1 MITNYIKLT
10 IKISHHKL
18 LSHKGLKIGPWS
30 HLHCSHSQ
38 EATSLLL
45 KLHMTSLSIWW
56 KWGWVVTSELGYNYH
71 VVSTFIIGAKL
82 LSREA
87 MFVHK
92 RPYTEALVSSCAPN
106 SNYGLSS
113 LPWWTVSPG
122 MLSQNKLSPF
132 KLLLFRYLVTA
143 KIDVCGVVSEGPC
156 RRLFKGLL

>member
-1 MITNYIKLT
+1 
-10 IKISHHKL
+10 
-18 LSHKGLKIGPWS
+18 
-30 HLHCSHSQ
+30 
-38 EATSLLL
+38 
-45 KLHMTSLSIWW
+45 
-56 KWGWVVTSELGYNYH
+56 
-71 VVSTFIIGAKL
+71 
-82 LSREA
+82 

-156 RRLFKGLL
+156 RRLFKGLYIPQRVTFPVFCMQYIQKIYIFSLWKWVTQPPALCLAGVMSAVYIIFQRSAELIWVEIVTFFKRWFLH